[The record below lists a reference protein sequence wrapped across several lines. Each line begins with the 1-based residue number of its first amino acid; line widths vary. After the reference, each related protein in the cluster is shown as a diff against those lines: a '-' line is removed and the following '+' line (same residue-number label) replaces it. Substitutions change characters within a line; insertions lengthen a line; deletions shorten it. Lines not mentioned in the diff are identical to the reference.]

1 MALAFCPPTKFKQ
14 SLGGLNKMR
23 RSMLG
28 AAMVSLLLPMVSA
41 DASPLQAGF
50 LECQGGRSVGYILG
64 SVAELDCVYRS
75 RGRPPQ
81 PYIATIRRFGL
92 DLGVTEQTRFAWAV
106 SAPVNRF
113 ERGELAGSYGGVG
126 ASASVG
132 VGFGGNFLVGG
143 PGNSYSLQP
152 ISMQG
157 QTGFNLAAGVA
168 GIELKPILSSRGAP
182 RLNRS
187 RHHLQG

>member
-1 MALAFCPPTKFKQ
+1 
-14 SLGGLNKMR
+14 MR

-28 AAMVSLLLPMVSA
+28 IAIVSLLVPVASA
-41 DASPLQAGF
+41 NAAPPHAGF
-50 LECQGGRSVGYILG
+50 LECLGGRSVGYIVG
-64 SVAELDCVYRS
+64 SIASLDCVYRS
-75 RGRPPQ
+75 HGRPTEA
-81 PYIATIRRFGL
+81 YIATIRRFGL

-106 SAPVNRF
+106 SAPVSRF
-113 ERGELAGSYGGVG
+113 ERGELAGTYGGVG

-143 PGNSYSLQP
+143 TGNAYALQP

-168 GIELKPILSSRGAP
+168 GIELKPVLSSRGAP
-182 RLNRS
+182 RLG
-187 RHHLQG
+187 RHRFQG

>member
-1 MALAFCPPTKFKQ
+1 
-14 SLGGLNKMR
+14 MR

-28 AAMVSLLLPMVSA
+28 VAIVSLLLPIAGA
-41 DASPLQAGF
+41 DASPPSAGI
-50 LECQGGRSVGYILG
+50 LECQGGRSIGYIVG
-64 SVAELDCVYRS
+64 SVANLDCVYHS
-75 RGRPPQ
+75 HGRPPEA
-81 PYIATIRRFGL
+81 YIATIRRFGL

-106 SAPVNRF
+106 SAPVSRF
-113 ERGELAGSYGGVG
+113 ERGELAGTYGGLS

-143 PGNSYSLQP
+143 PGNAYALQP

-168 GIELKPILSSRGAP
+168 GIELKPVLSSRGAP
-182 RLNRS
+182 RLG
-187 RHHLQG
+187 RHRFQG